1 MTEPRSRSGTGPFQV
16 SQLREEDR
24 YELSDGHPIYC
35 TPAGR
40 DHANGNLT
48 GSLVLGTDPAVKWS
62 GVDAGYRVDDG
73 TLRAPDIAVGPPP
86 ERDGWIAGAPPLAV
100 EYAGRGQDEAE
111 LQDRVADLLAA
122 GMRFV
127 WVVRLVGPWRVEVY
141 VKDQPVRTYGA
152 DDSLLA
158 PEILQNPVPVR
169 ALYDRAAAH
178 EEALRNLLQRRGFAS
193 LEALQAESE
202 ARGRIK
208 GRVEA
213 LLSLLE
219 VRGLSVTETQRQM
232 ILDCQDIEQIGTWL
246 QRAAFAD
253 SADTLFQ

>member
-1 MTEPRSRSGTGPFQV
+1 MTEPCSRSGTGPFQI

-24 YELSDGHPIYC
+24 YELADGHPIYC
-35 TPAGR
+35 APAGR
-40 DHANGNLT
+40 DHASGNST
-48 GSLVLGTDPAVKWS
+48 GSLLLGTDPAVQWS
-62 GVDAGYRVDDG
+62 GVDAGYRVDDE

-86 ERDGWIAGAPPLAV
+86 ERDGWIPGAPPLAV

-111 LQDRVADLLAA
+111 LQDRVADLLTA
-122 GMRFV
+122 GTRFV

-158 PEILQNPVPVR
+158 PGILQNPVPVR
-169 ALYDRAAAH
+169 ALYDRDAAH

-202 ARGRIK
+202 ARGRIAGK
-208 GRVEA
+208 IEA
-213 LLSLLE
+213 LLNLLE
-219 VRGLSVTETQRQM
+219 VRGFSLTETQRQT
-232 ILDCQDIEQIGTWL
+232 ILDCQDIERIGTWL

-253 SADTLFQ
+253 SADALFQ

>member
-35 TPAGR
+35 APAGR
-40 DHANGNLT
+40 DHANGNST

-62 GVDAGYRVDDG
+62 GVDAGYRIDDG

-122 GMRFV
+122 GTRFV

-158 PEILQNPVPVR
+158 PGILQNPVPVR

-253 SADTLFQ
+253 STDTLFQ